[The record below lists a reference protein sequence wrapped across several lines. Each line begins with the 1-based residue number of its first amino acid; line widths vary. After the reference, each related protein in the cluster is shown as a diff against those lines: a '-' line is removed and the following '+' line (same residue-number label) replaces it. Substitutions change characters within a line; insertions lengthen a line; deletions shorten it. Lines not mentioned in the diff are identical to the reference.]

1 MTRGARRS
9 PLGHRRGRVT
19 RSLVAGVMLVLE
31 LPLLLPLIAGAGAM
45 ALVVQLGALTERLKR
60 GQCSK

>member
-1 MTRGARRS
+1 
-9 PLGHRRGRVT
+9 
-19 RSLVAGVMLVLE
+19 MLVLE